1 MYDIGVQV
9 FAPCTMYTPG
19 YEVEMQTKPEITRKI
34 EESDGGLSPEQAA
47 RAMLAGAHT
56 VRRSRVCADPTCAG
70 IQEGHAHF
78 AGDLITNLF
87 RVSTRGSAPNHN
99 IFVDTVLQMV
109 AWVGP
114 LVHLPIKRRS

>member
-1 MYDIGVQV
+1 MYDIGVHV

-19 YEVEMQTKPEITRKI
+19 YEAEMLTKPAITKKI
-34 EESDGGLSPEQAA
+34 EETDQGLSPEQAA

-56 VRRSRVCADPTCAG
+56 VWRSRVCADLTCAG
-70 IQEGHAHF
+70 IQAGHAHF

-99 IFVDTVLQMV
+99 IFVDAVLHMI
-109 AWVGP
+109 AWVG
-114 LVHLPIKRRS
+114 LLIHLPIRRRS